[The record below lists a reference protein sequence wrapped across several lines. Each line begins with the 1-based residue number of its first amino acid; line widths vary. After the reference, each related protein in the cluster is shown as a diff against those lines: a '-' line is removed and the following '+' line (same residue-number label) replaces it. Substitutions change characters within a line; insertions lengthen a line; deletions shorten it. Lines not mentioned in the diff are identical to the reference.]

1 MEIIVTSRVGESQ
14 ILLIFIAKSQIWSFL
29 IAMMK
34 IIQKDTERF
43 MLQAGNWQINY
54 YINFFPVSNWLH
66 FISIQAIFFF
76 FFLGEISI
84 QAIIVKDLLVYVWIG
99 IKFSYIWR
107 FVFSF
112 FFFFYLC
119 VSDFRRQ
126 SALFMYCSRTHN
138 HFI

>member
-1 MEIIVTSRVGESQ
+1 MKFLDCDDENHSERYGEIYAASWQ
-14 ILLIFIAKSQIWSFL
+14 LANKLLYKFLSSFQL
-29 IAMMK
+29 
-34 IIQKDTERF
+34 TPF
-43 MLQAGNWQINY
+43 HFNS
-54 YINFFPVSNWLH
+54 SN
-66 FISIQAIFFF
+66 FFF

-107 FVFSF
+107 FVLSF

-119 VSDFRRQ
+119 VSVFRRQ